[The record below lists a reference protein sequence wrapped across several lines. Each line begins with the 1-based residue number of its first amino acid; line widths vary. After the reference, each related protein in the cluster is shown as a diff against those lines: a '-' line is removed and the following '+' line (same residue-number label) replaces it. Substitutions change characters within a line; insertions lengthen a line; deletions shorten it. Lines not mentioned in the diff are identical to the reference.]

1 MAHSP
6 KEMKVPVN
14 ALCGSSCVSEYDV
27 ATQSLKLTRQN
38 GRLAVGSVTL
48 INALSEICIFHVC
61 VFNLYRQTHT
71 HTCSEIS
78 DTRKKNKSP
87 MERGS

>member
-1 MAHSP
+1 
-6 KEMKVPVN
+6 MKVPVN

-38 GRLAVGSVTL
+38 GRLAVGSSVTL

-61 VFNLYRQTHT
+61 VFNLYRQTDTHT
-71 HTCSEIS
+71 HLLRNIS